1 MPEPLVIVGAAG
13 QGRETALVKLLDGD
27 SDSFI
32 GFLDDGVSGATPE
45 GWPILGPISAATE
58 YRRASFII
66 AINDSRSRRRIATR
80 LQELGVTQ
88 WGTLVHPETRIARS
102 NRIGRGCVLLGGCA
116 LTTNVRLG
124 DHCIINRG
132 AQVGHD
138 CDIEAFC
145 SINPGACVSGAVS
158 IGSGSEVGSNC
169 TIRQSVR
176 IGAGATIGMGS
187 VVLKDVDQNQVVVGN
202 PAKVL
207 RLNSPW

>member
-66 AINDSRSRRRIATR
+66 AINDPRSRRRVATR
-80 LQELGVTQ
+80 LRELGITR
-88 WGTLVHPETRIARS
+88 WGTLVHPEVRISRS
-102 NRIGRGCVLLGGCA
+102 NRIGHGCSLLGGCT
-116 LTTNVRLG
+116 LTTNIRIG
-124 DHCIINRG
+124 DHSIVNRG
-132 AQVGHD
+132 AQIGHD
-138 CDIEAFC
+138 CDIGAFC
-145 SINPGACVSGAVS
+145 SINPGACVSGTVS
-158 IGSGSEVGSNC
+158 IGSGCELGSNC
-169 TIRQSVR
+169 TIRQLVR

-187 VVLKDVDQNQVVVGN
+187 VVLKDVSQDQVVVGN
-202 PAKVL
+202 PARVL
-207 RLNSPW
+207 RSNLPW